1 MTNRLVDLTRTVGL
15 PVVKKAAG
23 VATRLLPIP
32 QPTLLVGPGASARL
46 GQAIGAFGHRKILVV
61 SDGVVAG
68 LGLMK
73 PCLDALQAGG
83 SACSSMTRSPRMRL
97 SR

>member
-1 MTNRLVDLTRTVGL
+1 M
-15 PVVKKAAG
+15 VKKAAG
-23 VATRLLPIP
+23 MATRLIPIP

-46 GQAIGAFGHRKILVV
+46 GQAIGAFGHRRILVV

-73 PCLDALQAGG
+73 SCLDAL
-83 SACSSMTRSPRMRL
+83 
-97 SR
+97 